1 METDSK
7 PKTRRQHSGCHHA
20 VKLLALLCLP
30 AWTHAGVVIDGL
42 GGELR
47 NNVELT
53 LTLAGQDCEAPEWK
67 IRDLFAQADQQ
78 IDQAMRAFGY
88 YHSQL
93 EKQLGFGGGCWQ
105 AHFVISPGPRT
116 SIATID
122 IEIRGEGA
130 ADLDFIKL
138 REQLLLQR
146 GLPLNHA
153 DYESTK
159 RKINALAAEQG
170 YLQAKFL
177 THRLQIDRQQNS
189 AAIELVF
196 DSGPRNRFGVL
207 SIDQD
212 VLDPALV
219 ERFVSFKSGDY
230 YSAKQLAQTHAALT
244 SSPYF
249 QRVDLQPGLDNIQD
263 LRVPVAV
270 KLHPHKIHHYTVG
283 IGYDTDK
290 GPLLGGGYQNRRLN
304 RDGHLLNADL
314 DISPV
319 LSTGTVEY
327 NVPLQKPTSDFFS
340 FGGGIKR
347 EDTDS
352 YRSLSG
358 KLSARVKQALDNG
371 WKQTLFL
378 DSVYENYKTDGS
390 DDSTLLLLPGGSWL
404 RSVSDDPVRP
414 RQGYRIEFNV
424 TGSVQN
430 PLSDIDLAQAHLAAV
445 WMHPMPWRSRLLVR
459 AEQGATLVD
468 DFSKLPTTYRFYAGG
483 MNSIRGYS
491 YKELGPTDAVGNVVG
506 GRFVSVLSLEYEQG
520 LFDDWGIAA
529 FIDSGNAYEPD
540 DIRIKTGAGLGLRWY
555 SPFGLVR
562 FDLATPIGQADGG
575 IQFHFAAGTRL

>member
-7 PKTRRQHSGCHHA
+7 PKTRRQHLGRRNT

-30 AWTHAGVVIDGL
+30 AWAQADVEIDGL
-42 GGELR
+42 SGEVR

-53 LTLAGQDCEAPEWK
+53 LSVADENCESPEWK
-67 IRDLFAQADQQ
+67 IRDLYAQADQE

-93 EKQLGFGGGCWQ
+93 AKQLRFGDGCWQ
-105 AHFVISPGPRT
+105 AHFVIAPGPRT
-116 SIATID
+116 SIAEINV
-122 IEIRGEGA
+122 EIRGEA
-130 ADLDFIKL
+130 AEDPAFVKL
-138 REQLLLQR
+138 REQLLQQR
-146 GLPLNHA
+146 NQALNHA
-153 DYESTK
+153 DYESMK

-177 THRLQIDRQQNS
+177 THRLHIDKQQHS
-189 AAIELVF
+189 ASIDLVF

-249 QRVDLQPGLDNIQD
+249 QRVDLQPDLDNIQD
-263 LRVPVAV
+263 LQVPVTLT
-270 KLHPHKIHHYTVG
+270 LHPRKTHHYTVG

-304 RDGHLLNADL
+304 RDGHVLNADL
-314 DISPV
+314 DVSPV
-319 LSTGTVEY
+319 LATATLEY
-327 NVPLQKPTSDFFS
+327 TVPLQKPASDYFS

-352 YRSLSG
+352 YQSLSG
-358 KLSARVKQALDNG
+358 KLSARVKKSLDSG

-378 DSVYENYKTDGS
+378 DSVYESYKTDGD

-424 TGSVQN
+424 IGSAQN
-430 PLSDIDLAQAHLAAV
+430 PLSDINLAQAHFAAV
-445 WMHPMPWRSRLLVR
+445 WQHPMPWRSRLLVR

-491 YKELGPTDAVGNVVG
+491 YKELGPTDAAGNVIG

-562 FDLATPIGQADGG
+562 FDLATPIGQPDGG